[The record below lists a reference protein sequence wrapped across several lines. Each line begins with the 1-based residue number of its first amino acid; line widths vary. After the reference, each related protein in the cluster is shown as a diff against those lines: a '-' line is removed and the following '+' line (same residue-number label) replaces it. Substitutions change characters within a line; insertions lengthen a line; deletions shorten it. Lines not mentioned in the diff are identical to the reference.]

1 MTSERYYFITGLPRC
16 RSAWFANWLTWGD
29 SFCAHDGFYG
39 HASVESFLKALANQA
54 APARLIGHSDPA
66 NVFFWRQLVEH
77 FPEAKWVVVRRDPEE
92 AYAASCKAFGD
103 ILDRSVFEHLC
114 HELDALCEQV
124 KPLEV
129 AFDDLGSSITV
140 AQYLDVPWDSRRFMQ
155 LRHMQVQI
163 EPKWLKQ
170 QIRRLTMK
178 EAA

>member
-1 MTSERYYFITGLPRC
+1 
-16 RSAWFANWLTWGD
+16 
-29 SFCAHDGFYG
+29 
-39 HASVESFLKALANQA
+39 
-54 APARLIGHSDPA
+54 
-66 NVFFWRQLVEH
+66 
-77 FPEAKWVVVRRDPEE
+77 
-92 AYAASCKAFGD
+92 
-103 ILDRSVFEHLC
+103 
-114 HELDALCEQV
+114 
-124 KPLEV
+124 LEV